1 MNRILP
7 LAVLSATIALATAS
21 PLRAEDAG
29 KTGGAEA
36 HDPHAHHGAHH
47 GGHEALPGETP
58 LPGLSVYQ
66 LDTPWRDAAGGER
79 TLASLRGHPVLVLL
93 FYGTCESVCPV
104 LVRDLQRID
113 EGIPEAQRAGL
124 RHLMVSFDPKVDTPE
139 RLAEYAKTHGL
150 DLERWALLHGSPDQV
165 RELAAVLGVRY
176 RATGNGQYSHTQR
189 ITLLDRE
196 GRVVD
201 SFDGVG
207 RPIEP
212 IVARVAKEL
221 EAPAPAP

>member
-1 MNRILP
+1 MNRVLP
-7 LAVLSATIALATAS
+7 LVPLIVAIALVAAS

-29 KTGGAEA
+29 KPAAGGA
-36 HDPHAHHGAHH
+36 HDPHAQHGAHH

-66 LDTPWRDAAGGER
+66 LDSPWRDAAGGER

-93 FYGTCESVCPV
+93 FYGTCQSVCPV

-113 EGIPEAQRAGL
+113 EKIPEAPRADL
-124 RHLMVSFDPKVDTPE
+124 RHLLVSFDPKVDTPE
-139 RLAEYAKTHGL
+139 RLAAYAKEHGL
-150 DLERWALLHGSPDQV
+150 DPARWTLLHGSADQV

-176 RATGNGQYSHTQR
+176 RASGDGQYSHTQR

-196 GRVVD
+196 GRVVE
-201 SFDGVG
+201 SFDGVA

-212 IVARVAKEL
+212 IAARVTKEL
-221 EAPAPAP
+221 EEGAATP